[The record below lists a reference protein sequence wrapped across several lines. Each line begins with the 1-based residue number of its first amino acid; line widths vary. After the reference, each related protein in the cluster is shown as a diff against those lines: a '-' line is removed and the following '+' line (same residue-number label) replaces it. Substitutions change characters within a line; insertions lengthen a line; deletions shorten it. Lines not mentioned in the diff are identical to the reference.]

1 MSFPKG
7 GLKIKEDKDFI
18 KVQSYLEDLLALHSV
33 SKGLAPLLFH
43 LTTYA
48 NPQKHIIIN
57 SFLKKE
63 LAMKTNSSKG
73 TIENYISKLNEAGL
87 IKRVDRGTYTF
98 HSVIFE
104 LDKIVKNEPV
114 KVTISYTAEGRKI
127 DSA

>member
-1 MSFPKG
+1 MEKN
-7 GLKIKEDKDFI
+7 KDFK

-63 LAMKTNSSKG
+63 LAIKTDSSKG
-73 TIENYISKLNEAGL
+73 TIDNYISKLNEVGL
-87 IKRVDRGTYTF
+87 IKRIDRGTYTF
-98 HSVIFE
+98 HSALLEV
-104 LDKIVKNEPV
+104 DKIVKNNPV
-114 KVTISYTAEGRKI
+114 KIIISYTADGKEI
-127 DSA
+127 ASE